1 VAPSPEGHAPERLGV
16 FGGTFDPPHRG
27 HVRVATDVADRL
39 RLDRVLWVPARV
51 SPFKREEAVT
61 DAEIRLEMVRRA
73 AELDPRFEVDAREL
87 DRPGLS
93 YTVDTLEALRSE
105 HPDAEIFL
113 ILGADQFQDFPRW
126 REPERIVRVARLA
139 VMNRAGTSPRSV
151 APEVADAV
159 PGLEQAAVF
168 VPVTD
173 VDVSSTDVRAR
184 VAEGHDPG
192 DQVPEGVADV
202 ICSRGLYV
210 ERC

>member
-1 VAPSPEGHAPERLGV
+1 MAVRPDKHAPERLGV

-39 RLDRVLWVPARV
+39 DLDRMLWVPARV

-87 DRPGLS
+87 DRPGPS
-93 YTVDTLEALRSE
+93 YTIDTLEALRSE

-113 ILGADQFQDFPRW
+113 VLGADQFEDFPRW

-139 VMNRAGTSPRSV
+139 VMNRAGASPRSV
-151 APEVADAV
+151 APEVAAAV
-159 PGLEQAAVF
+159 EGLEQAAVF

-173 VDVSSTDVRAR
+173 VDVSSTGVRRR
-184 VAEGHDPG
+184 VAEGRDPA
-192 DQVPEGVADV
+192 DQVPRAVADV
-202 ICSRGLYV
+202 IRARGLYIS
-210 ERC
+210 

>member
-1 VAPSPEGHAPERLGV
+1 MAVGPDGNAPPERLGV

-39 RLDRVLWVPARV
+39 DLDRVLWVPARV

-87 DRPGLS
+87 DRPGPS
-93 YTVDTLEALRSE
+93 YTIDTLEAIRSE

-113 ILGADQFQDFPRW
+113 VLGADQFEDFPRW

-139 VMNRAGTSPRSV
+139 VMNRAGASPRTV
-151 APEVADAV
+151 APEVAKAV
-159 PGLEQAAVF
+159 QGLEQATVF

-173 VDVSSTDVRAR
+173 VDVSSTGVRAR
-184 VAEGHDPG
+184 VAEGRDPG
-192 DQVPEGVADV
+192 DQVPEAVARV
-202 ICSRGLYV
+202 IRARGLYV
-210 ERC
+210 A

>member
-1 VAPSPEGHAPERLGV
+1 MAVRPDGQAPERIGV

-39 RLDRVLWVPARV
+39 DLDRMLWVPARV

-61 DAEIRLEMVRRA
+61 DAEIRLEMVHRA

-87 DRPGLS
+87 DRPGPS
-93 YTVDTLEALRSE
+93 YTIDTLEAVRSE

-113 ILGADQFQDFPRW
+113 VLGADQFEDFPRW

-139 VMNRAGTSPRSV
+139 VMNRAGATPRSV
-151 APEVADAV
+151 APEVAAQV
-159 PGLEQAAVF
+159 PGLEQATVF

-173 VDVSSTDVRAR
+173 VDVSSTGVRAR
-184 VAEGHDPG
+184 VAEGRDPA
-192 DQVPEGVADV
+192 DHVPGAVADV
-202 ICSRGLYV
+202 IRARGLYV
-210 ERC
+210 V